1 MNYFECMP
9 GLRVLGRHSHGR
21 ALAPCRRTAHPSWV
35 EMQNTQR
42 RLRMQALGAE
52 LARIRKA
59 AGMSKQ
65 EDLEE
70 RSGVGVRT
78 ISDIETGKKVA
89 RINTM
94 RKLEAALGLEPG
106 ATDSFM
112 AGEIESLAE
121 RTASDREDPQRVAEK
136 RQHYS
141 RDDIEL
147 AVLLARRGLAPD
159 EVFRVIDEPPK
170 APPDTPWVEPPTGT
184 DQ

>member
-9 GLRVLGRHSHGR
+9 GMHILGRHSYGR
-21 ALAPCRRTAHPSWV
+21 ALSPCRVTTHPAWV

-59 AGMSKQ
+59 AGMPRQ
-65 EDLEE
+65 EDLEA

-94 RKLEAALGLEPG
+94 RKLEAALGLESG
-106 ATDSFM
+106 VTDDFM
-112 AGEIESLAE
+112 SGRVDSLV
-121 RTASDREDPQRVAEK
+121 SDRPASIQVAATEQPGLSGNE
-136 RQHYS
+136 RALIRALS
-141 RDDIEL
+141 
-147 AVLLARRGLAPD
+147 RRGWPAEDIAEALD
-159 EVFRVIDEPPK
+159 ELRRSNVPLPRVERRS
-170 APPDTPWVEPPTGT
+170 GT
-184 DQ
+184 DR